1 MKLNLGKWFLHL
13 PWLWKAL
20 ENKSCSVKK
29 GSWQGRDD
37 AGAECKQAAR
47 SQVGSRFVLD
57 VGGGLSFSGCSLMH
71 TQDTQHCIIYMEGYI
86 ISEPY

>member
-1 MKLNLGKWFLHL
+1 M
-13 PWLWKAL
+13 
-20 ENKSCSVKK
+20 
-29 GSWQGRDD
+29 QT
-37 AGAECKQAAR
+37 R